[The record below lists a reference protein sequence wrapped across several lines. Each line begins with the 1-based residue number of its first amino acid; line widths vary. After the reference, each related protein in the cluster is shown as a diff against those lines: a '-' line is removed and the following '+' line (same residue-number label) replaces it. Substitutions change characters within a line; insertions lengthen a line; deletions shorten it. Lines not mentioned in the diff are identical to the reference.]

1 MKIILFAHPN
11 FLGSQSMPRY
21 ASMIKEG
28 MIKRGH
34 TVQQLWTPKPYFYN
48 LPCRGNLKKWLG
60 YVDQYVLFPL
70 EVKFKLREC
79 STDTLFVFAD
89 QALGPWV
96 PLVRDRLHIVHCH
109 DFLALKSALGTIP
122 ENPTSGTG
130 KIYQNFIR
138 KGFSKGR
145 NFISISQKTQD
156 DLHLLHQGKIEISEV
171 GYNGLNRPFQQLEME
186 KSRVVLGG
194 QLQLDLSK
202 GYIVHVGGNQYYKNR
217 KGVIAIYSAWR
228 STSPINLPLLLI
240 GEAPSA
246 ELEKVSENSLF
257 KKDIHFIK
265 GLADEFINMVYSG
278 ASCLLFPS
286 LDEGFGWPIAEAMAC
301 GCPVITTDEA
311 PMTEVAGQA
320 AFLISRK
327 PMNPV
332 LVNDWA
338 VNSAKQISKIM
349 ELSEGEKQL
358 SLNAGFNQV
367 KKFNAAASLDK
378 IEEFY
383 ELVLNTKNKC

>member
-1 MKIILFAHPN
+1 MNVILFAHPL

-34 TVQQLWTPKPYFYN
+34 SVQIWTPKPYFYN
-48 LPCRGNLKKWLG
+48 LPLRGALKKWLG
-60 YVDQYVLFPL
+60 YLDQYVLFPL
-70 EVKFKLREC
+70 EVKLKLKEC
-79 STDTLFVFAD
+79 TTDTLFVFAD

-96 PLVRDRLHIVHCH
+96 PLVRDRSHIVHCH
-109 DFLALKSALGTIP
+109 DFLALKSALGIVP
-122 ENPTSGTG
+122 ENITGTTG

-138 KGFSKGR
+138 KGFSKGK

-156 DLHLLHQGKIEISEV
+156 DLHSLHQGKIEISEV
-171 GYNGLNRPFQQLEME
+171 VYNGLNRPFQQLDRD
-186 KSRVVLGG
+186 KSRVTLGD

-202 GYIVHVGGNQYYKNR
+202 GYVVHVGGNQYYKNR
-217 KGVIAIYSAWR
+217 KGVIEIYSAWR
-228 STSPINLPLLLI
+228 LTSQFNLPLLLI
-240 GEAPSA
+240 GEAPST
-246 ELEKVSENSLF
+246 ELEGVFQNSPF
-257 KKDIHFIK
+257 KNDIHFIA
-265 GLADEFINMVYSG
+265 GLGDDYINKAYSG
-278 ASCLLFPS
+278 ANCLLFPS

-301 GCPVITTDEA
+301 GCLVITTDEA

-349 ELSEGEKQL
+349 ELSVEERQL
-358 SLNAGFNQV
+358 CVNVGFNQV
-367 KKFNAAASLDK
+367 NKFNTAASLDQ

-383 ELVLNTKNKC
+383 ELVLNTKK